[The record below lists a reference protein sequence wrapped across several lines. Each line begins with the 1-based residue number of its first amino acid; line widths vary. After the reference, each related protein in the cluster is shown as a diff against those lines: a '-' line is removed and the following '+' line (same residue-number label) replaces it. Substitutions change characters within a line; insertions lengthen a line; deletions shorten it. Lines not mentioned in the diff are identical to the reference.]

1 MHSIKL
7 KLYMN
12 NQLLYT
18 TMIVLAFDTETT
30 GLTIYDNDRNITSS
44 PYIIQL
50 SFVLFDTDK
59 LEIIH
64 CYDKIIKIDDDVAIS
79 SESIAIH
86 GIKREK
92 SKEVGI
98 NIVDALLCLFEYS
111 KLATLIVGH
120 NCSFDINM
128 IKQESRRIKECN
140 IYDDNSIWTLPR
152 ILSMP
157 TYCTMKELKNICK
170 IPYADSTGYP
180 VGVTSRYKWPKLNE
194 LHKHFF
200 GSIPKNLHNSLYD
213 TFVCLRC
220 YIQHVCM
227 KDISKMPLVGDNT
240 TFDLMTN
247 DDLNIPLIFV

>member
-1 MHSIKL
+1 
-7 KLYMN
+7 
-12 NQLLYT
+12 
-18 TMIVLAFDTETT
+18 MIVLVFDTETT
-30 GLTIYDNDRNITSS
+30 GLTIYDNKRNITSS

-50 SFVLFDTDK
+50 SFVLFDTDL

-64 CYDKIIKIDDDVAIS
+64 CYDKIIKIDDCVAIS

-86 GIKREK
+86 GITREK
-92 SKEVGI
+92 SKEFGI

-128 IKQESRRIKECN
+128 IKQESIRIRECN
-140 IYDDNSIWTLPR
+140 IYEDNSIWTLPH

-157 TYCTMKELKNICK
+157 TYCTMKELKDICK
-170 IPYADSTGYP
+170 IPHIDSIGYP
-180 VGVTSRYKWPKLNE
+180 IGTTSRYKWPKLNE

-213 TFVCLRC
+213 TLVCLRC
-220 YIQHVCM
+220 YIQHIYM
-227 KDISKMPLVGDNT
+227 KDISKLPLVGCNT
-240 TFDLMTN
+240 TLDLMTIN
-247 DDLNIPLIFV
+247 ELNIPLIFV